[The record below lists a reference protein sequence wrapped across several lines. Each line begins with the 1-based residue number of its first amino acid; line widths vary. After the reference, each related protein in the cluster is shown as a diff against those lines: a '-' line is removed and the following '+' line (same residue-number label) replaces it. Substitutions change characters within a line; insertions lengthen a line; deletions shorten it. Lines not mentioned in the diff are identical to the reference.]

1 MKRMTKKT
9 LAVALTAAMCLTLA
23 GCGGSDKKETKAAE
37 TKAGETTAAAEEG
50 AVDLN
55 ALTLDE
61 IIEKAKAEGK
71 VESVGMPDSW
81 ANWGLTWQDLKDE
94 YAIDHADTDMSS
106 SEELQMF
113 KTEGENGT
121 KDIGDVGQAFGPT
134 AIEMDVVQPYKASTW
149 DSIPDWAKDPDGKWT
164 ISYLGTMGALVNTN
178 NVSEPITSWEDLKNS
193 DAKIT
198 LGDVLR
204 GASSQMAVLSCAY
217 AMGGDA
223 ENLDPAFDY
232 FKELASEGRI
242 DVGDGSVERLN
253 RGEID
258 VLVTWDYLTLQY
270 RDIVAANNPDL
281 NMECHVMQD
290 GAVQSGYCLV
300 INKYAPHPYSA
311 ALTVEYLLSDEGQIE
326 RAKGYARPIRDDVV
340 LPDDLKAK
348 MISDDEYTNTIPLT
362 DNDTVTKACSE
373 IANRWEE
380 EIIPLIGE

>member
-1 MKRMTKKT
+1 
-9 LAVALTAAMCLTLA
+9 
-23 GCGGSDKKETKAAE
+23 
-37 TKAGETTAAAEEG
+37 
-50 AVDLN
+50 
-55 ALTLDE
+55 
-61 IIEKAKAEGK
+61 
-71 VESVGMPDSW
+71 
-81 ANWGLTWQDLKDE
+81 
-94 YAIDHADTDMSS
+94 
-106 SEELQMF
+106 
-113 KTEGENGT
+113 
-121 KDIGDVGQAFGPT
+121 
-134 AIEMDVVQPYKASTW
+134 
-149 DSIPDWAKDPDGKWT
+149 
-164 ISYLGTMGALVNTN
+164 MGALVNTN

-300 INKYAPHPYSA
+300 TVSYTHLLSILVLPKIQFLWWFPHPA
-311 ALTVEYLLSDEGQIE
+311 HCLSEGQH
-326 RAKGYARPIRDDVV
+326 YAVPQCALQWQVQV
-340 LPDDLKAK
+340 LFL
-348 MISDDEYTNTIPLT
+348 S
-362 DNDTVTKACSE
+362 
-373 IANRWEE
+373 
-380 EIIPLIGE
+380 LIHI

>member
-1 MKRMTKKT
+1 MKKKFVST
-9 LAVALTAAMCLTLA
+9 LLVLGVMSTCLLSA
-23 GCGGSDKKETKAAE
+23 CGSKPASES
-37 TKAGETTAAAEEG
+37 
-50 AVDLN
+50 VDL
-55 ALTLDE
+55 TSVSLDTIE
-61 IIEKAKAEGK
+61 EKAKEEGTIS
-71 VESVGMPDSW
+71 SVGMPDDW
-81 ANWGLTWQDLKDE
+81 ANWKSSWESISNTYGLAHD
-94 YAIDHADTDMSS
+94 DTDMSS
-106 SEELQMF
+106 AEELSMF
-113 KTEGENGT
+113 DSEKDSPT

-134 AIEMDVVQPYKASTW
+134 AIDMDVVQPYKASTW

-164 ISYLGTMGALVNTN
+164 ISYLGTMGALVNKN
-178 NVSEPITSWEDLKNS
+178 NVSETIDSWEALKNS
-193 DAKIT
+193 SAKIT

-242 DVGDGSVERLN
+242 DVGDGSIERLN

-258 VLVTWDYLTLQY
+258 VLATWDYLTLQY
-270 RDIVAANNPDL
+270 RDIVAENNPDL
-281 NMECHVMQD
+281 NMECHIMQD

-326 RAKGYARPIRDDVV
+326 RAEGYARPIREDVT

-348 MISDDEYTNTIPLT
+348 MISDDEYTNTIPLA
-362 DNDTVTKACSE
+362 DNDTVTKACTE
-373 IANRWEE
+373 IASRWEE

>member
-1 MKRMTKKT
+1 
-9 LAVALTAAMCLTLA
+9 
-23 GCGGSDKKETKAAE
+23 
-37 TKAGETTAAAEEG
+37 
-50 AVDLN
+50 
-55 ALTLDE
+55 
-61 IIEKAKAEGK
+61 
-71 VESVGMPDSW
+71 
-81 ANWGLTWQDLKDE
+81 
-94 YAIDHADTDMSS
+94 
-106 SEELQMF
+106 
-113 KTEGENGT
+113 
-121 KDIGDVGQAFGPT
+121 
-134 AIEMDVVQPYKASTW
+134 
-149 DSIPDWAKDPDGKWT
+149 
-164 ISYLGTMGALVNTN
+164 
-178 NVSEPITSWEDLKNS
+178 
-193 DAKIT
+193 
-198 LGDVLR
+198 
-204 GASSQMAVLSCAY
+204 MAVLSCAY

-242 DVGDGSVERLN
+242 DVGDGSIERLN

-258 VLVTWDYLTLQY
+258 VLATWDYLTLQY
-270 RDIVAANNPDL
+270 RDIVAENNPDL

-326 RAKGYARPIRDDVV
+326 RAEGYARPIREDVT

>member
-1 MKRMTKKT
+1 MKKKFVST
-9 LAVALTAAMCLTLA
+9 LLVLGVMSTCLLSA
-23 GCGGSDKKETKAAE
+23 CGSKPASES
-37 TKAGETTAAAEEG
+37 
-50 AVDLN
+50 VDL
-55 ALTLDE
+55 TSVSLDTIE
-61 IIEKAKAEGK
+61 EKAKEEGTIS
-71 VESVGMPDSW
+71 SVGMPDDW
-81 ANWGLTWQDLKDE
+81 ANWKGSWESISNTYGLAHD
-94 YAIDHADTDMSS
+94 DTDMTSA
-106 SEELQMF
+106 EELSMF
-113 KTEGENGT
+113 DSEKDSPT

-134 AIEMDVVQPYKASTW
+134 AIDMDVVQPYKASTW

-164 ISYLGTMGALVNTN
+164 ISYLGTMGALVNKN
-178 NVSEPITSWEDLKNS
+178 NVSETIDSWEALKNS
-193 DAKIT
+193 SAKIT

-242 DVGDGSVERLN
+242 DVGDGSIERLN

-258 VLVTWDYLTLQY
+258 VLATWDYLTLQY
-270 RDIVAANNPDL
+270 RDIVAENNPDL
-281 NMECHVMQD
+281 NLECHIMQD

-326 RAKGYARPIRDDVV
+326 RAEGYARPIREDVT

-348 MISDDEYTNTIPLT
+348 MISDDEYTNTIPLA
-362 DNDTVTKACSE
+362 DNDTVTKACTE
-373 IANRWEE
+373 IASTWEE

>member
-1 MKRMTKKT
+1 MQKIKLLWRLFMKKKFVST
-9 LAVALTAAMCLTLA
+9 ILIISILSTGLLS
-23 GCGGSDKKETKAAE
+23 GCGKSASAE
-37 TKAGETTAAAEEG
+37 S
-50 AVDLN
+50 VDL
-55 ALTLDE
+55 TSVSLDT
-61 IIEKAKAEGK
+61 IKEKAK
-71 VESVGMPDSW
+71 
-81 ANWGLTWQDLKDE
+81 
-94 YAIDHADTDMSS
+94 
-106 SEELQMF
+106 EE
-113 KTEGENGT
+113 
-121 KDIGDVGQAFGPT
+121 
-134 AIEMDVVQPYKASTW
+134 
-149 DSIPDWAKDPDGKWT
+149 
-164 ISYLGTMGALVNTN
+164 GTMGALVNTN

>member
-1 MKRMTKKT
+1 MKKKFVST
-9 LAVALTAAMCLTLA
+9 VLVLGVMSTCLLSA
-23 GCGGSDKKETKAAE
+23 CGSKPASES
-37 TKAGETTAAAEEG
+37 
-50 AVDLN
+50 VDL
-55 ALTLDE
+55 TSVSLDTIE
-61 IIEKAKAEGK
+61 EKAKEEGTIS
-71 VESVGMPDSW
+71 SVGMPDDW
-81 ANWGLTWQDLKDE
+81 ANWKSSWESISNTYGLEHD
-94 YAIDHADTDMSS
+94 DTDMSS
-106 SEELQMF
+106 AEELSMF
-113 KTEGENGT
+113 DSEKDSPT

-134 AIEMDVVQPYKASTW
+134 AIDMDVVQPYKASTW
-149 DSIPDWAKDPDGKWT
+149 DSIPDWAKDPDGNWT
-164 ISYLGTMGALVNTN
+164 ISYLGTMGALVNKN
-178 NVSEPITSWEDLKNS
+178 NVSETIDSWEALKNS
-193 DAKIT
+193 NAKIT

-242 DVGDGSVERLN
+242 DVGDDSIERLN

-258 VLVTWDYLTLQY
+258 VLATWDYLTLQY
-270 RDIVAANNPDL
+270 RDIVAENNPDL
-281 NMECHVMQD
+281 NMECHIMQD

-326 RAKGYARPIRDDVV
+326 RAEGYARPIREDVT

-348 MISDDEYTNTIPLT
+348 MISDDEYTNTIPLA
-362 DNDTVTKACSE
+362 DNDTVTKACTE
-373 IANRWEE
+373 IASRWEE

>member
-1 MKRMTKKT
+1 M
-9 LAVALTAAMCLTLA
+9 
-23 GCGGSDKKETKAAE
+23 
-37 TKAGETTAAAEEG
+37 
-50 AVDLN
+50 
-55 ALTLDE
+55 
-61 IIEKAKAEGK
+61 
-71 VESVGMPDSW
+71 
-81 ANWGLTWQDLKDE
+81 
-94 YAIDHADTDMSS
+94 
-106 SEELQMF
+106 
-113 KTEGENGT
+113 
-121 KDIGDVGQAFGPT
+121 
-134 AIEMDVVQPYKASTW
+134 VQPYKASTW

>member
-1 MKRMTKKT
+1 MKKKFVST
-9 LAVALTAAMCLTLA
+9 LLVLSVMSTCLLSACGSKPASESVDLTSISLDTIE
-23 GCGGSDKKETKAAE
+23 KKAK
-37 TKAGETTAAAEEG
+37 EEG
-50 AVDLN
+50 
-55 ALTLDE
+55 T
-61 IIEKAKAEGK
+61 IS
-71 VESVGMPDSW
+71 SVGMPDDW
-81 ANWGLTWQDLKDE
+81 ANWKSSWESISNTYGLAHD
-94 YAIDHADTDMSS
+94 DTDMSS
-106 SEELQMF
+106 AEELSMF
-113 KTEGENGT
+113 DSEKDSPT

-134 AIEMDVVQPYKASTW
+134 AIDMDVVQPYKASTW
-149 DSIPDWAKDPDGKWT
+149 DSIPDWAKDPDGNWT

-178 NVSEPITSWEDLKNS
+178 NVSETIDSWEALKNS
-193 DAKIT
+193 NAKIT

-258 VLVTWDYLTLQY
+258 VLATWDYLTLQY
-270 RDIVAANNPDL
+270 RDIVAENNPDL
-281 NMECHVMQD
+281 NMECHIMQD

-326 RAKGYARPIRDDVV
+326 RA
-340 LPDDLKAK
+340 
-348 MISDDEYTNTIPLT
+348 SLT
-362 DNDTVTKACSE
+362 SE
-373 IANRWEE
+373 NSLWRTFQPAAMCLE
-380 EIIPLIGE
+380 L

>member
-1 MKRMTKKT
+1 MKKKFVST
-9 LAVALTAAMCLTLA
+9 LLVLSVMSTCLLSA
-23 GCGGSDKKETKAAE
+23 CGSKPASES
-37 TKAGETTAAAEEG
+37 
-50 AVDLN
+50 VDL
-55 ALTLDE
+55 TSISLDTIE
-61 IIEKAKAEGK
+61 EKAKEEGTI
-71 VESVGMPDSW
+71 SSFGMPDDLSNWKSSW
-81 ANWGLTWQDLKDE
+81 ESISNTYGLAHD
-94 YAIDHADTDMSS
+94 DTDMSS
-106 SEELQMF
+106 AEELSMF
-113 KTEGENGT
+113 DSEKDSPT

-134 AIEMDVVQPYKASTW
+134 AIDMDVVQPYKASTW
-149 DSIPDWAKDPDGKWT
+149 DSIPDWAKDPDGNWT

-178 NVSEPITSWEDLKNS
+178 NVSETIDSWEALKNS
-193 DAKIT
+193 NAKIT

-242 DVGDGSVERLN
+242 DVGDGSIERLN

-258 VLVTWDYLTLQY
+258 VLATWDYLTLQY
-270 RDIVAANNPDL
+270 RDIVAENNPDL
-281 NMECHVMQD
+281 NMECHIMQD

-326 RAKGYARPIRDDVV
+326 RAEGYARPIREDVT

>member
-1 MKRMTKKT
+1 MQKIKLLWRLFMKKKFVST
-9 LAVALTAAMCLTLA
+9 ILIISILSTGLLS
-23 GCGGSDKKETKAAE
+23 GCGKSASAE
-37 TKAGETTAAAEEG
+37 S
-50 AVDLN
+50 VDL
-55 ALTLDE
+55 TSVSLDT
-61 IIEKAKAEGK
+61 IKEKAKEEGTIS
-71 VESVGMPDSW
+71 SVGMPDDWADWKDSW
-81 ANWGLTWQDLKDE
+81 ESISNTYGLVHD
-94 YAIDHADTDMSS
+94 DTDMSS
-106 SEELQMF
+106 SEELSLF
-113 KTEGENGT
+113 ESEKDSPT

-204 GASSQMAVLSCAY
+204 GASSQMEVLSCAY

>member
-1 MKRMTKKT
+1 MKKKFVST
-9 LAVALTAAMCLTLA
+9 LLVLGVMSSCLLSA
-23 GCGGSDKKETKAAE
+23 CGAKPASES
-37 TKAGETTAAAEEG
+37 
-50 AVDLN
+50 VDL
-55 ALTLDE
+55 TSVSLDTIE
-61 IIEKAKAEGK
+61 EKAKEEGTIS
-71 VESVGMPDSW
+71 SVGMPDDW
-81 ANWGLTWQDLKDE
+81 ANWKSSWESISNTYGLEHD
-94 YAIDHADTDMSS
+94 DTDMSS
-106 SEELQMF
+106 AEELSMF
-113 KTEGENGT
+113 DSEKDSPT

-134 AIEMDVVQPYKASTW
+134 AIDMDVVQPYKASTW
-149 DSIPDWAKDPDGKWT
+149 DSIPDWAKDPDGNWT
-164 ISYLGTMGALVNTN
+164 ISYLGTMGALVNKN
-178 NVSEPITSWEDLKNS
+178 NVPETIDSWEALKNS
-193 DAKIT
+193 NAKIT

-242 DVGDGSVERLN
+242 DVGDGSIERLN

-258 VLVTWDYLTLQY
+258 VLATWDYLTLQY
-270 RDIVAANNPDL
+270 RDIVAENNPDL
-281 NMECHVMQD
+281 NMECHIMQD

-326 RAKGYARPIRDDVV
+326 RAEGYARPIREDVT

-373 IANRWEE
+373 IASRWEE

>member
-1 MKRMTKKT
+1 MKKKFVST
-9 LAVALTAAMCLTLA
+9 LLVLSVMSTCLFSA
-23 GCGGSDKKETKAAE
+23 CGSKPASES
-37 TKAGETTAAAEEG
+37 
-50 AVDLN
+50 VDL
-55 ALTLDE
+55 TSVSLDTIE
-61 IIEKAKAEGK
+61 EKAKEEGTIS
-71 VESVGMPDSW
+71 SVGMPDDW
-81 ANWGLTWQDLKDE
+81 ANWKGSWESISNTYGLAHD
-94 YAIDHADTDMSS
+94 DTDMSS
-106 SEELQMF
+106 AEELSMF
-113 KTEGENGT
+113 DSEKDSPT

-134 AIEMDVVQPYKASTW
+134 AIDMDVVQPYKASTW
-149 DSIPDWAKDPDGKWT
+149 DSIPDWAKDPDGNWT

-178 NVSEPITSWEDLKNS
+178 NVSETIDSWEALKNS
-193 DAKIT
+193 NAKIT

-258 VLVTWDYLTLQY
+258 VLATWDYLTLQY
-270 RDIVAANNPDL
+270 RDIVAENNPDL
-281 NMECHVMQD
+281 NMECHIMQD

-326 RAKGYARPIRDDVV
+326 RAEGYARPIREDVT

-373 IANRWEE
+373 IASRWEE

>member
-1 MKRMTKKT
+1 MKKKFVST
-9 LAVALTAAMCLTLA
+9 LLVLSVMSTCLLSA
-23 GCGGSDKKETKAAE
+23 CGSKPASES
-37 TKAGETTAAAEEG
+37 
-50 AVDLN
+50 VDL
-55 ALTLDE
+55 TSVSLDTIE
-61 IIEKAKAEGK
+61 EKAKEEGTI
-71 VESVGMPDSW
+71 SSFGMPDDW
-81 ANWGLTWQDLKDE
+81 ANSKSRSQSNSNTYGLAHD
-94 YAIDHADTDMSS
+94 DTDMSS
-106 SEELQMF
+106 AVELSMFDSE
-113 KTEGENGT
+113 KDSPT

-134 AIEMDVVQPYKASTW
+134 AIDMDVVQPYKASTW
-149 DSIPDWAKDPDGKWT
+149 DSIPDWAKDPDGNWT

-178 NVSEPITSWEDLKNS
+178 NVSETIDSWEALMNS
-193 DAKIT
+193 NAKIT

-258 VLVTWDYLTLQY
+258 VLATWDYLTLQY
-270 RDIVAANNPDL
+270 RDIVAENNPDL
-281 NMECHVMQD
+281 NMECHIMQD

-326 RAKGYARPIRDDVV
+326 RAEGYARPIREDVT

-373 IANRWEE
+373 IASRWEE
-380 EIIPLIGE
+380 EILPLIGE

>member
-1 MKRMTKKT
+1 MKKKFVST
-9 LAVALTAAMCLTLA
+9 LLVLGVMSTCLLSA
-23 GCGGSDKKETKAAE
+23 CGSKPASES
-37 TKAGETTAAAEEG
+37 
-50 AVDLN
+50 VDL
-55 ALTLDE
+55 TSVSLDTIE
-61 IIEKAKAEGK
+61 EKAKEEGTIS
-71 VESVGMPDSW
+71 SVGMPDDW
-81 ANWGLTWQDLKDE
+81 ANWKSSWESISNTYGLEHD
-94 YAIDHADTDMSS
+94 DTDMSS
-106 SEELQMF
+106 AEELSMF
-113 KTEGENGT
+113 DSEKASPP
-121 KDIGDVGQAFGPT
+121 KDIGDVDQAFGPT
-134 AIEMDVVQPYKASTW
+134 AIDMDVVQPYKASTW
-149 DSIPDWAKDPDGKWT
+149 DSIPDWAKDPDGNWT

-178 NVSEPITSWEDLKNS
+178 NVSETIDSWEALKNS
-193 DAKIT
+193 NAKIT

-258 VLVTWDYLTLQY
+258 VLATWDYLTLQY
-270 RDIVAANNPDL
+270 RDIVAENNPDL
-281 NMECHVMQD
+281 NMECHIMQD

-326 RAKGYARPIRDDVV
+326 RAEGYARPIREDVT

-373 IANRWEE
+373 IASRWEE

>member
-1 MKRMTKKT
+1 MKKKFVST
-9 LAVALTAAMCLTLA
+9 LLVLGVMSTCLLSA
-23 GCGGSDKKETKAAE
+23 CGSKPASES
-37 TKAGETTAAAEEG
+37 
-50 AVDLN
+50 VDL
-55 ALTLDE
+55 TSVSLDTIE
-61 IIEKAKAEGK
+61 EKAKEEGTIS
-71 VESVGMPDSW
+71 SVGMPDDW
-81 ANWGLTWQDLKDE
+81 ANWKGSWESISNTYGLAHD
-94 YAIDHADTDMSS
+94 DTDMTSA
-106 SEELQMF
+106 EELSMF
-113 KTEGENGT
+113 DGEKDSPT

-134 AIEMDVVQPYKASTW
+134 AIDMDVVQPYKASTW
-149 DSIPDWAKDPDGKWT
+149 DSIPDWAKDPDGNWT
-164 ISYLGTMGALVNTN
+164 ISYLGTMGALVNKN
-178 NVSEPITSWEDLKNS
+178 NVSETIDSWEALKNS
-193 DAKIT
+193 SAKIT

-242 DVGDGSVERLN
+242 DVGDGSIERLN

-258 VLVTWDYLTLQY
+258 VLATWDYLTLQY
-270 RDIVAANNPDL
+270 RDIVAENNPDL
-281 NMECHVMQD
+281 NMECHIMQD

-326 RAKGYARPIRDDVV
+326 RAEGYARPIREDVT

-348 MISDDEYTNTIPLT
+348 MISDDEYTNTIPLA
-362 DNDTVTKACSE
+362 DNDTVTKACTE
-373 IANRWEE
+373 IASRWEE

>member
-1 MKRMTKKT
+1 MKKKFVST
-9 LAVALTAAMCLTLA
+9 LLVLSVMSTCLLSA
-23 GCGGSDKKETKAAE
+23 CGSKPASES
-37 TKAGETTAAAEEG
+37 
-50 AVDLN
+50 VDL
-55 ALTLDE
+55 TSVSLDTIE
-61 IIEKAKAEGK
+61 EKAKEEGTIS
-71 VESVGMPDSW
+71 SVGMPDDW
-81 ANWGLTWQDLKDE
+81 ANWKSSWESISNTYGLAHD
-94 YAIDHADTDMSS
+94 DTDMSS
-106 SEELQMF
+106 AEELSMF
-113 KTEGENGT
+113 DSEKDSPT

-134 AIEMDVVQPYKASTW
+134 AIDMDVVQPYKASTW
-149 DSIPDWAKDPDGKWT
+149 DSIPDWAKDPDGNWT

-178 NVSEPITSWEDLKNS
+178 NVSETIDSWEALMNS
-193 DAKIT
+193 KAKIT

-217 AMGGDA
+217 AMGGYA

-258 VLVTWDYLTLQY
+258 VLATWDYLTLQY
-270 RDIVAANNPDL
+270 RDIVAENNPDL
-281 NMECHVMQD
+281 NMECHIMQD

-326 RAKGYARPIRDDVV
+326 RAEGYARPIREDVT

-373 IANRWEE
+373 IASRWEE

>member
-1 MKRMTKKT
+1 
-9 LAVALTAAMCLTLA
+9 
-23 GCGGSDKKETKAAE
+23 
-37 TKAGETTAAAEEG
+37 
-50 AVDLN
+50 
-55 ALTLDE
+55 
-61 IIEKAKAEGK
+61 
-71 VESVGMPDSW
+71 
-81 ANWGLTWQDLKDE
+81 
-94 YAIDHADTDMSS
+94 
-106 SEELQMF
+106 
-113 KTEGENGT
+113 
-121 KDIGDVGQAFGPT
+121 
-134 AIEMDVVQPYKASTW
+134 
-149 DSIPDWAKDPDGKWT
+149 
-164 ISYLGTMGALVNTN
+164 
-178 NVSEPITSWEDLKNS
+178 
-193 DAKIT
+193 
-198 LGDVLR
+198 
-204 GASSQMAVLSCAY
+204 MAVLSCAY

-348 MISDDEYTNTIPLT
+348 
-362 DNDTVTKACSE
+362 
-373 IANRWEE
+373 
-380 EIIPLIGE
+380 